1 MNLTMT
7 DVERRLL
14 AHALWRSSGR
24 EPTCGEVT
32 ALIAWA
38 EQSPLDWATRARH
51 IEAVRGVLYGGA
63 PVYVTDDGQ
72 VLADPVVAS
81 ARTA

>member
-1 MNLTMT
+1 MNQAIT
-7 DVERRLL
+7 DAERQVL

-24 EPTCGEVT
+24 EPTCGEIT

-63 PVYVTDDGQ
+63 PVFVTDDGQ
-72 VLADPVVAS
+72 VLAEPVLVPVH
-81 ARTA
+81 TA